1 VSRGYTLV
9 EMVTVIVILGITAA
23 AALPAFARV
32 LATDPLR
39 ETTLAVE
46 DVLWSART
54 TALTRA
60 TSLSVTLNPETGR
73 YWVSLDSPDDG
84 STIDSGTVTLG
95 PGVRLQSPVPR
106 PTFRADRLGVTD
118 GDSLLVLGPT
128 GARAIVVDRWAKGV
142 HDEAR

>member
-1 VSRGYTLV
+1 VSRGFTLV

-32 LATDPLR
+32 IRPDPLSDA
-39 ETTLAVE
+39 TLAVE
-46 DVLWSART
+46 TVLRDARA

-73 YWVSLDSPDDG
+73 YWVSDDDDRG
-84 STIDSGTVTLG
+84 ATDSGIVVLG
-95 PGVRLQSPVPR
+95 SGVRLASPARR
-106 PTFRADRLGVTD
+106 PTFRIDRLGVMD

-128 GARAIVVDRWAKGV
+128 GARAIVVDRWAQGV
-142 HDEAR
+142 RDEAR